1 MDYGFV
7 RVQVT
12 ATQSVIQFIDEAG
25 RMRDTVTV
33 PRT

>member
-1 MDYGFV
+1 V

-12 ATQSVIQFIDEAG
+12 PQDSTIQFIDEAG